1 MYSRSVTGPG
11 GNGIRQSV
19 LNADGVYARMYHD
32 EDLVGS
38 SGKDTLYG
46 NEARVEPELPG
57 WAKDTHLQNTEFA
70 VTMTA

>member
-19 LNADGVYARMYHD
+19 PIADGVCTRMYHD
-32 EDLVGS
+32 EELVGS
-38 SGKDTLYG
+38 GEKDMLYG